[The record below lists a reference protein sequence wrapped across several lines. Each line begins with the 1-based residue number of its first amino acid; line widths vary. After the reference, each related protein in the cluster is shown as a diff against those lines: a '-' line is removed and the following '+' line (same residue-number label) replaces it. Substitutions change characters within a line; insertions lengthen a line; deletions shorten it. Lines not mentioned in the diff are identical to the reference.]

1 MASEKLRTI
10 AIGFKDMSMQEYRRD
25 SIYLSPANSEPRRNE
40 ERKHQDKDEVLGFQ
54 EDSDSG
60 DEQ

>member
-25 SIYLSPANSEPRRNE
+25 SSYLSPANSEPRRNE
-40 ERKHQDKDEVLGFQ
+40 ELKHQDKDEVLGF
-54 EDSDSG
+54 
-60 DEQ
+60 